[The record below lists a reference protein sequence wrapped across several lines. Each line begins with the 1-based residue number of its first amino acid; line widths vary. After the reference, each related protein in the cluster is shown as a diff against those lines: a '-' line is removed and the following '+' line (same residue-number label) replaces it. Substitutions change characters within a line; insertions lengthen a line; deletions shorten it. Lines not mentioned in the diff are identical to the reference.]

1 MLHAHEWN
9 LLNLLSRCCASLSTQ
24 SWLFTQAMEE
34 PTGTGYSEVFLPLP
48 LAVHVFAYV
57 YFILFFGLFMAA
69 PAAHGDS

>member
-1 MLHAHEWN
+1 
-9 LLNLLSRCCASLSTQ
+9 
-24 SWLFTQAMEE
+24 MEE

-57 YFILFFGLFMAA
+57 YFILIFGLFMAA